1 MDVFFAVRAVKCSL
15 EKRRQNMFNPSCILV
30 PTDMSEHSDRAIRR
44 AFDIARQFG
53 AELIVLTVI
62 RDHVQL
68 CTVDFFVSEDL
79 VNQIT
84 SQMLEYAREAVRSQ
98 VARYLSMGDVH
109 VTTEVKVGTP
119 HEIILKEAIEK
130 GIDLIVISP
139 YGTTDL
145 SKHLMGSVAR
155 HVLLGAECQ
164 VLVVK

>member
-1 MDVFFAVRAVKCSL
+1 MKGIL
-15 EKRRQNMFNPSCILV
+15 EKRRQNMFNPCRILV

-53 AELIVLTVI
+53 AELFILNVI
-62 RDHVQL
+62 RDPVQL
-68 CTVDFFVSEDL
+68 CTVDFCVSEDL

-84 SQMLEYAREAVRSQ
+84 GQMLEAAREAVRSQ
-98 VARYLSMGDVH
+98 VAKYLSMGDIH

-119 HEIILKEAIEK
+119 HEIILKEAIDK
-130 GIDLIVISP
+130 GIDLIVITP
-139 YGTTDL
+139 QGTTDL
-145 SKHLMGSVAR
+145 SKHMMGSVAR